1 MMSLSEPDITLL
13 LSSLS
18 KGDGEGLGQVMTLVY
33 RELHAIAARHMRRER
48 RDHTL
53 RTTALVNEACMRL
66 LVADVSFENRA
77 HLLAFAS
84 TAMRRILVDHARAS
98 MRNKRGGKME
108 KIPLQSAESREAL
121 RLWADPAEILDLNQA
136 LDRLALQDDRKAR
149 LMEMHYFGGMNCD
162 EVAAV
167 LTVSV
172 ATVNRDLKLARAWL
186 RRELNA
192 VESGA

>member
-1 MMSLSEPDITLL
+1 MSLPEPDITLL

-48 RDHTL
+48 LDHTL

-66 LVADVSFENRA
+66 LVADVSFESRA

-98 MRNKRGGKME
+98 ARNKRGGKME
-108 KIPLQSAESREAL
+108 KITLQSAESQEAL
-121 RLWADPAEILDLNQA
+121 NLWTDPAEILDLNQA
-136 LDRLALQDDRKAR
+136 LDRLALQDDRKAK

-186 RRELNA
+186 RRELS
-192 VESGA
+192 VPESVA

>member
-1 MMSLSEPDITLL
+1 MSLPEPDITLL

-48 RDHTL
+48 LDHTL

-66 LVADVSFENRA
+66 LVADVSFESRA

-98 MRNKRGGKME
+98 ARNKRGGKME
-108 KIPLQSAESREAL
+108 KITLQSAESQEAL
-121 RLWADPAEILDLNQA
+121 NLWTDPAEILDLNQA
-136 LDRLALQDDRKAR
+136 LDRLA
-149 LMEMHYFGGMNCD
+149 
-162 EVAAV
+162 
-167 LTVSV
+167 
-172 ATVNRDLKLARAWL
+172 
-186 RRELNA
+186 
-192 VESGA
+192 